1 METKTLDLG
10 PQAAEVA
17 RIVAGVRE
25 EQLTGPTPC
34 AGTPVAGMLDHLAG
48 LTLAFRSAA
57 EKKPLAGGPRAA
69 AESLVADWRTPR
81 LAQLAALAAP
91 WRSPSAGD
99 GEPEVA
105 GARLPAAAMGT
116 VAANEVLVHG

>member
-34 AGTPVAGMLDHLAG
+34 AGTPVAGILDHLAG

-57 EKKPLAGGPRAA
+57 QKQPLAGGPPASADSLVAHRRRVSPGPLQALAAARRGPPGRGRRGGRGRGRAA
-69 AESLVADWRTPR
+69 AER
-81 LAQLAALAAP
+81 
-91 WRSPSAGD
+91 
-99 GEPEVA
+99 
-105 GARLPAAAMGT
+105 
-116 VAANEVLVHG
+116 

>member
-34 AGTPVAGMLDHLAG
+34 AGTPVAGILDHLAG

-57 EKKPLAGGPRAA
+57 EKKPLAGGPRA
-69 AESLVADWRTPR
+69 
-81 LAQLAALAAP
+81 
-91 WRSPSAGD
+91 SAGSPV
-99 GEPEVA
+99 GGWREVIP
-105 GARLPAAAMGT
+105 GRLEAPAAARRG
-116 VAANEVLVHG
+116 APAGGGG